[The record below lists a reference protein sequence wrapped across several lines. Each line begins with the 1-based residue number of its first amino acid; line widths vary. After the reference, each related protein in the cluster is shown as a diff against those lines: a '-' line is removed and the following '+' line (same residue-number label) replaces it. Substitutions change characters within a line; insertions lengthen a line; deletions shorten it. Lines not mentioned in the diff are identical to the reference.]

1 MSKDLP
7 AEELE
12 KVINNFIDNQ
22 EIKGVLVSNNR
33 FDSQPYAAELQQ
45 KHLRQ
50 LKQEAISAIKETLY
64 NNMIR

>member
-22 EIKGVLVSNNR
+22 EIKGVLVSNKVR
-33 FDSQPYAAELQQ
+33 LSTLCCRTTTKILASI
-45 KHLRQ
+45 KTG
-50 LKQEAISAIKETLY
+50 AISAIKETLY